1 MTSALIGWIASILF
15 ILILVGGFFV
25 GFWRGFK
32 RSTANLI
39 FSVIGVIIA
48 FFITPVITN
57 AVLGIQ
63 VNYEGSQVQLK
74 DLVYEMIISI
84 GDVKQMISTNA
95 NLKTLVANLPAALFS
110 TLIFIIVTI
119 LVEMVIY
126 IIYKICNFAF
136 IKGPKGGKLF
146 GGIVGVAK
154 TFIVTIIAFMPF
166 AGLIGLANNLTTAND
181 YSIRTASVQ
190 TVTEDTEGQEDETK
204 IYSLAADQLPNEAVI
219 VIRGLENNMLTKC
232 SSLFGLDNAMF
243 DYYSGVKVDGGK
255 VHIREELQNAYDV
268 ADFGY
273 QISKYEMKDIDFSVI
288 NYDKLL
294 EAVNAFTGS
303 DLFKQIISKTVYD
316 VIVDYDKYTFIPTD
330 SEINDI
336 LVELGTN
343 LATVENVS
351 TYFSSDIDKLV
362 KTFKTVGKSGIIN
375 DVLALETNSIE
386 NLADVLTSEDNV
398 EAFEAAINNVFA
410 LNTVQDSIS
419 SVMQTVVTKVSTELD
434 EVSIN
439 SADISENGWKEIA
452 SSITTVVKD
461 FAEVSKI
468 VNVGDVLAD
477 PTVLLDKTKHYDLN
491 SLTQKIGDII
501 DQVRTNKLLQTADN
515 KPVVDKMLEK
525 NKLALPKTKLTSIDG
540 KQVDIKTYKD
550 LMKFVA
556 PSLIKIR
563 DEGIYDLATGNST
576 TVEKVVSLGEIVSK
590 ENNATLLADIVMPLY
605 QIDFTRDIIVDTLT
619 SELGTEYINL
629 GVLNGY
635 DEWNSDLALISN
647 MLITFSSSTVNDTT
661 YLELAVNN
669 KFDKV
674 LSSLTSTT
682 VEGVVKPILTAKAT
696 EPLRVKLF
704 DGLKAELD
712 KYTNVETTI
721 SLNGVSF
728 TGEDSQTQEVIDV
741 LEAFVEINKI
751 NIGSIANAKH
761 ESVAALFEVMQLNA
775 YRTVKLEGK
784 EAEGILADAFVNLV
798 NAYKDAYSDVVDYI
812 EENEELCEELGVS
825 SLAPENYVR
834 IDFAQLIEVMDRVNG
849 EIAG

>member
-273 QISKYEMKDIDFSVI
+273 QISKYEMKDIDFSII

-375 DVLALETNSIE
+375 DILALETNSIE

-619 SELGTEYINL
+619 SKLGTEYINL

-647 MLITFSSSTVNDTT
+647 MLITLSSSTVNDTT
-661 YLELAVNN
+661 FLELAVNN

-812 EENEELCEELGVS
+812 EENEEICEELGVS

>member
-273 QISKYEMKDIDFSVI
+273 QISKYEMKDIDFSII

-375 DVLALETNSIE
+375 DILALETNSIE

-647 MLITFSSSTVNDTT
+647 MLITLSSSTVNDTT
-661 YLELAVNN
+661 FLELAVNN

-784 EAEGILADAFVNLV
+784 EAEGILADAFVKLV

>member
-375 DVLALETNSIE
+375 DILALETNSIE

-647 MLITFSSSTVNDTT
+647 MLITLSSSTVNDTT
-661 YLELAVNN
+661 FLELAVNN

>member
-647 MLITFSSSTVNDTT
+647 MLITLSSSTVNDTT

>member
-386 NLADVLTSEDNV
+386 NLADVLISEDNV

-647 MLITFSSSTVNDTT
+647 MLITLSSSTVNDTT

>member
-375 DVLALETNSIE
+375 DILALETNSIE

-647 MLITFSSSTVNDTT
+647 MLITLSSSTVNDTT
-661 YLELAVNN
+661 FLELAVNN

-682 VEGVVKPILTAKAT
+682 VEGIVKPILTAKAT

-712 KYTNVETTI
+712 KYTNIETTI

>member
-330 SEINDI
+330 SEIHDI

-647 MLITFSSSTVNDTT
+647 MLITLSSSTVNDTT

>member
-273 QISKYEMKDIDFSVI
+273 QISKYEMKDIDFSII

-375 DVLALETNSIE
+375 DILALETNSIE

-419 SVMQTVVTKVSTELD
+419 SVMQTVLTKVSTELD

-619 SELGTEYINL
+619 SKLGTEYINL

-647 MLITFSSSTVNDTT
+647 MLITLSSSTVNDTT
-661 YLELAVNN
+661 FLELAVNN

>member
-273 QISKYEMKDIDFSVI
+273 QISKYKMKDIDFSVI

-375 DVLALETNSIE
+375 DILALETNSIE

-647 MLITFSSSTVNDTT
+647 MLITLSSSTVNDTT
-661 YLELAVNN
+661 FLELAVNN

-825 SLAPENYVR
+825 SLASENYVR

>member
-375 DVLALETNSIE
+375 DILALETNSIE

-576 TVEKVVSLGEIVSK
+576 TVEKVVSLGKIVSK

-647 MLITFSSSTVNDTT
+647 MLITLSSSTVNDTT
-661 YLELAVNN
+661 FLELAVNN

>member
-303 DLFKQIISKTVYD
+303 DLFKQIISETVYD

-647 MLITFSSSTVNDTT
+647 MLITLSSSTVNDTT

>member
-375 DVLALETNSIE
+375 DILALETNSIE

-501 DQVRTNKLLQTADN
+501 DQVRTNKLLQTVDN

-647 MLITFSSSTVNDTT
+647 MLITLSSSTVNDTT
-661 YLELAVNN
+661 FLELAVNN

>member
-1 MTSALIGWIASILF
+1 M
-15 ILILVGGFFV
+15 
-25 GFWRGFK
+25 
-32 RSTANLI
+32 
-39 FSVIGVIIA
+39 
-48 FFITPVITN
+48 
-57 AVLGIQ
+57 
-63 VNYEGSQVQLK
+63 
-74 DLVYEMIISI
+74 
-84 GDVKQMISTNA
+84 
-95 NLKTLVANLPAALFS
+95 
-110 TLIFIIVTI
+110 
-119 LVEMVIY
+119 
-126 IIYKICNFAF
+126 
-136 IKGPKGGKLF
+136 
-146 GGIVGVAK
+146 
-154 TFIVTIIAFMPF
+154 
-166 AGLIGLANNLTTAND
+166 
-181 YSIRTASVQ
+181 
-190 TVTEDTEGQEDETK
+190 
-204 IYSLAADQLPNEAVI
+204 
-219 VIRGLENNMLTKC
+219 
-232 SSLFGLDNAMF
+232 
-243 DYYSGVKVDGGK
+243 
-255 VHIREELQNAYDV
+255 
-268 ADFGY
+268 
-273 QISKYEMKDIDFSVI
+273 
-288 NYDKLL
+288 
-294 EAVNAFTGS
+294 
-303 DLFKQIISKTVYD
+303 
-316 VIVDYDKYTFIPTD
+316 
-330 SEINDI
+330 
-336 LVELGTN
+336 
-343 LATVENVS
+343 
-351 TYFSSDIDKLV
+351 
-362 KTFKTVGKSGIIN
+362 
-375 DVLALETNSIE
+375 
-386 NLADVLTSEDNV
+386 
-398 EAFEAAINNVFA
+398 
-410 LNTVQDSIS
+410 
-419 SVMQTVVTKVSTELD
+419 
-434 EVSIN
+434 
-439 SADISENGWKEIA
+439 
-452 SSITTVVKD
+452 
-461 FAEVSKI
+461 
-468 VNVGDVLAD
+468 
-477 PTVLLDKTKHYDLN
+477 
-491 SLTQKIGDII
+491 
-501 DQVRTNKLLQTADN
+501 RTNKLLQTADN

-647 MLITFSSSTVNDTT
+647 MLITLSSSTVNDTT

>member
-273 QISKYEMKDIDFSVI
+273 QISKYEMKDIDFSII

-375 DVLALETNSIE
+375 DILALETNSIE

-619 SELGTEYINL
+619 SKLGTEYINL

-647 MLITFSSSTVNDTT
+647 MLITLSSSTVNDTT
-661 YLELAVNN
+661 FLELAVNN